1 MIHNPLR
8 YYEDFSSATYI
19 NGNTEAILFS
29 CFASKFF
36 LVKLLYLNVVDRFV
50 QISLLLKNSD
60 FFFYCSGE
68 GKNQVSVKYE
78 SFRRSCHLDTI
89 VMHASF

>member
-8 YYEDFSSATYI
+8 YYEDFSDATYM

-50 QISLLLKNSD
+50 QISPLLKNSD
-60 FFFYCSGE
+60 FFFIAVAK
-68 GKNQVSVKYE
+68 GKTK
-78 SFRRSCHLDTI
+78 
-89 VMHASF
+89 

>member
-8 YYEDFSSATYI
+8 YYEDFSSATYM

-29 CFASKFF
+29 CFASKFS

-50 QISLLLKNSD
+50 QITLLKNSD
-60 FFFYCSGE
+60 FFFIAVAK
-68 GKNQVSVKYE
+68 GKTK
-78 SFRRSCHLDTI
+78 
-89 VMHASF
+89 